1 MFPKKNELN
10 LRISDGF
17 TAVESLAGVT
27 GATPSLPL
35 RLNICNKTSK
45 KEIPAFGDVQ
55 TPFYGGKVTNVGLK
69 LHSETVWIRRYDIN
83 VDNYSSLRISQ
94 L

>member
-35 RLNICNKTSK
+35 TKLVKKKFRHLEMFRLPFMAEKL
-45 KEIPAFGDVQ
+45 Q
-55 TPFYGGKVTNVGLK
+55 TWVSSSTRK
-69 LHSETVWIRRYDIN
+69 LSGSVATT
-83 VDNYSSLRISQ
+83 
-94 L
+94 